1 MSLYHNLSEEQV
13 IFRDSIR
20 RFAEEYIT
28 PIAQELDEKEEFSI
42 ELTKKF
48 AEFGFLGTFLPSEY
62 GGLALDYL
70 SYILLVEEIAR
81 VDVSQALTIAA
92 HNSYGIAPIYHFGNA
107 EQKSKYLP
115 QLAIGKL
122 WSLGY
127 SECNYSADIRNVDT
141 VAEKSE
147 DNHWVLNGSKVF
159 VSNAAT
165 ELSIGATVIAGSAN
179 RLDKK
184 TKRQITEYSL
194 FLIEKGAPGYRA
206 APVKNRSAL
215 RASNIATIDLD
226 ECKIPAE
233 NLLGQEA
240 EGNALLQKCLD
251 NGRLAYSAIG
261 LGLAQAAFDYALKF
275 ANNHKYSGKTVSTNQ
290 SIAFKLADIQVGIE
304 LARTYLYDACRLVEI
319 GENVS
324 MRSTVARLYCS
335 ELAQLAVEHCI
346 HIVGINGLMK
356 DSKIERF
363 YRNQRALQIIEGS
376 SDFNRSSIASM
387 LGCFDKLNFEVKES
401 KKV

>member
-1 MSLYHNLSEEQV
+1 MKKYTNYH
-13 IFRDSIR
+13 R
-20 RFAEEYIT
+20 
-28 PIAQELDEKEEFSI
+28 
-42 ELTKKF
+42 
-48 AEFGFLGTFLPSEY
+48 
-62 GGLALDYL
+62 
-70 SYILLVEEIAR
+70 
-81 VDVSQALTIAA
+81 
-92 HNSYGIAPIYHFGNA
+92 H
-107 EQKSKYLP
+107 SKY
-115 QLAIGKL
+115 
-122 WSLGY
+122 
-127 SECNYSADIRNVDT
+127 
-141 VAEKSE
+141 
-147 DNHWVLNGSKVF
+147 
-159 VSNAAT
+159 
-165 ELSIGATVIAGSAN
+165 
-179 RLDKK
+179 
-184 TKRQITEYSL
+184 
-194 FLIEKGAPGYRA
+194 
-206 APVKNRSAL
+206 
-215 RASNIATIDLD
+215 SNIATIDLD

-251 NGRLAYSAIG
+251 SGRLAYSAIG

-324 MRSTVARLYCS
+324 MRSTIAKLYCS

-363 YRNQRALQIIEGS
+363 YRNQRALQIMEGS

-387 LGCFDKLNFEVKES
+387 LGCFDKLNFEEKES